1 MNKNQERSKVEQIKE
16 SGRGL
21 RGSIAE
27 ELSQEGPTFS
37 AQSSALLKFHGI
49 YQQEDR
55 DQRKERSRLRMEKAH
70 QFMVRIKN
78 PGGGKFS
85 PEQWL
90 ALDRA
95 ADLYGNN
102 SLRLTSRQD
111 VQFHGVGKRNL
122 RQLIRLL
129 DSQLISTYGA
139 CGDGVRNTL
148 ACPVSSIREGSCFDG
163 LVWARQ
169 IAQRF
174 AFRSTAYYE
183 IWMDGESIIPV
194 TEEPLYGKTYLP
206 RKFKIAIA
214 DPRDN
219 CVDVYTN
226 DIGIIPAFRETEL
239 IGFHLVV
246 GGGLGSTHAKKETY
260 PRLATPLCLVSAAE
274 MVDVVEAIVAT
285 ERDLGDRQNRKH
297 ARLKYVV
304 EEMGISQ
311 FRQEVETRLERRL
324 SEPPPIVLDHAE
336 THLGWHRQKDSELHY
351 VGLFVENGRVMDSDG
366 TGFKSGLSEI
376 ARRFRPNILL
386 TPRQDLILCDIPGSA
401 VREIQSVLRHFG
413 IAPDQG
419 YSPLRVSSMA
429 CPALPTCGLAIT
441 EAERRLPGLVTE
453 LERRGFGNE
462 AVVIRMAGC
471 PNSCSR
477 PPVAEIGLIGKSVNS
492 YHVYVGGSAS
502 GTRLAQ
508 LYREDVPSEQ
518 LADLIG
524 ELFTNYR
531 KHRTTEEGFGDWAH
545 RTGIPQLCKLCSPP
559 PKNSLGS
566 HILEPV
572 R

>member
-1 MNKNQERSKVEQIKE
+1 MNKNQEKSKVELIKE
-16 SGRGL
+16 NSCGL

-37 AQSSALLKFHGI
+37 AQNTALLKFHGI

-55 DQRKERSRLRMEKAH
+55 DQRKERSRLRMDKAH

-148 ACPVSSIREGSCFDG
+148 ACPVSSIREDSCFDG
-163 LVWARQ
+163 QVWARQ

-183 IWMDGESIIPV
+183 IWMDGESLTPV
-194 TEEPLYGKTYLP
+194 TEEPLYGKAYLP
-206 RKFKIAIA
+206 RKLKIAIA

-226 DIGIIPAFRETEL
+226 DIGIIPAFRELQL
-239 IGFHLVV
+239 IGFHILV

-260 PRLATPLCLVSAAE
+260 PRLATHLCLVSAAE

-297 ARLKYVV
+297 ARLKYLV
-304 EEMGISQ
+304 EEMGIMD
-311 FRQEVETRLERRL
+311 FRREVEARLERQLLEPRPMVL
-324 SEPPPIVLDHAE
+324 SHGE
-336 THLGWHRQKDSELHY
+336 THLGWHRQNNSELHY
-351 VGLFVENGRVMDSDG
+351 VGLFVENGRVRDCNG
-366 TGFKSGLSEI
+366 TGFKSGLREI
-376 ARRFRPNILL
+376 AGRFHPNILL
-386 TPRQDLILCDIPGSA
+386 TPRQDLVLCDIAGTT
-401 VREIQSVLRHFG
+401 VQEIQSVLRHFG
-413 IAPDQG
+413 IVPEQE
-419 YSPLRVSSMA
+419 YSPLRIRSMA
-429 CPALPTCGLAIT
+429 CPALPTCGLAIS

-462 AVVIRMAGC
+462 AVVMRMAGC

-477 PPVAEIGLIGKSVNS
+477 PPVAEIGLIGKSVNG
-492 YHVYVGGSAS
+492 YHVYVGGSAC

-508 LYREDVPSEQ
+508 LYQEDVPSEQ
-518 LADLIG
+518 LADLIA

-531 KHRTTEEGFGDWAH
+531 KHRMAEEAFGDWAC
-545 RTGIPQLCKLCSPP
+545 RIGIPQLCQLCCRPLTI
-559 PKNSLGS
+559 SLANR
-566 HILEPV
+566 ILETA